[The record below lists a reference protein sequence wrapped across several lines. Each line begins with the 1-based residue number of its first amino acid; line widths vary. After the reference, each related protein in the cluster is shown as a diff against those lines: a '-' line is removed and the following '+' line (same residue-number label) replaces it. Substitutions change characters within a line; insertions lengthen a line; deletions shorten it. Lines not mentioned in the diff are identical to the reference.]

1 MDMSG
6 QGGMENHELTT
17 RVLFFSFAELQ
28 SVTFWPDIITIILIT
43 ADLKFRYNSILL
55 FCRKGFQPA
64 RQNAL

>member
-17 RVLFFSFAELQ
+17 RVLFFSFAELK